1 MTGTH
6 TALIEKI
13 NRIQPL
19 NPIMMELLAA
29 IQNQDSQATDLEH
42 IIRSDANT
50 SATILKIANSPF
62 YGMSGRIKNVRDAC
76 VLLGFDQLRN
86 IIYAT
91 ALEHASNGGPH
102 KIWCK
107 KLRRHTLATAIIAS
121 ELSQHM
127 SVKIEK
133 GQAYSLGLLHEL
145 GKQILVSELP
155 DLFHE
160 YMNTQG
166 QPEQEPIVGT
176 LIEAGT
182 IIAQKWRLPEVF
194 QICIRYALT
203 PDEPPEAFQNEVTL
217 IRCSHQL
224 AQEFGFQSPGDE
236 HTANKSC
243 ALHHYYPT
251 LPAEM
256 ISEQLHER
264 INSSPDLDR
273 TTEEAQP

>member
-102 KIWCK
+102 QIWRQ

-121 ELSQHM
+121 ELSLYM
-127 SVKIEK
+127 TVRIEK

-166 QPEQEPIVGT
+166 QPEQESIVGT

-194 QICIRYALT
+194 QTCIRFALS
-203 PDEPPEAFQNEVTL
+203 PDDPPEAFQNEVTL
-217 IRCSHQL
+217 IRCAHQL
-224 AQEFGFQSPGDE
+224 AQELGFDSPGDRYKPSE
-236 HTANKSC
+236 PGAL
-243 ALHHYYPT
+243 LHHYPT
-251 LPAEM
+251 LPADVITEK
-256 ISEQLHER
+256 IQDC
-264 INSSPDLDR
+264 INSCPDLDR
-273 TTEEAQP
+273 STEEAQS